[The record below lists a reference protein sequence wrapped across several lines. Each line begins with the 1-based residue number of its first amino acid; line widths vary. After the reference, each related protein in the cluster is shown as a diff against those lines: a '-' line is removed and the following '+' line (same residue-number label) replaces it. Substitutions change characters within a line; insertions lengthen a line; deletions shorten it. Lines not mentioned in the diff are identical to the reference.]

1 MVVADCVFGW
11 RMLTVLGVC
20 LPLYSAV
27 KVVQP
32 YRVESTNG
40 SARIRCTFHPQM
52 NLEDLRVTLLRGL
65 HGHQELCSF
74 FLNLTG
80 QTETHGGRPGQV
92 QCSGQTADGAVEVTL
107 SDLKAA
113 DTDIYRCKIQ
123 TFYPP
128 PYLQL
133 TGNGTLI
140 HVIERPDC
148 PSVNAQRRH
157 EEEEEGEKEA
167 TLAAASTPVAVLV
180 TVIICV
186 LVIIIYLQILQCE
199 RNRREVVRKPL
210 PFVHHRPN
218 PSSFL
223 TKSIV

>member
-1 MVVADCVFGW
+1 RKKFEYLQRYRLWDVF
-11 RMLTVLGVC
+11 
-20 LPLYSAV
+20 
-27 KVVQP
+27 
-32 YRVESTNG
+32 
-40 SARIRCTFHPQM
+40 
-52 NLEDLRVTLLRGL
+52 
-65 HGHQELCSF
+65 
-74 FLNLTG
+74 
-80 QTETHGGRPGQV
+80 QV
-92 QCSGQTADGAVEVTL
+92 HCSGQTADGAVEVTL

-128 PYLQL
+128 PYRQL

-140 HVIERPDC
+140 HVTERPDC
-148 PSVNAQRRH
+148 PSVNAQRRR
-157 EEEEEGEKEA
+157 EEEGGEEGEKEA